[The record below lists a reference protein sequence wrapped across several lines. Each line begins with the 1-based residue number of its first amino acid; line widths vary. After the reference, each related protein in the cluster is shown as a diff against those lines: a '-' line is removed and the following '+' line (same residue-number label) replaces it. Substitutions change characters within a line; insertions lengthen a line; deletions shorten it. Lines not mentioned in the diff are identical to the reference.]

1 MNVRFSSHNPGRMKP
16 VPIQSPI
23 LLVKGNVMVKHP
35 HLIAVFLIASL
46 IGLPTLS
53 FAKARGSGG
62 GFSSGARG
70 GNSSMGI
77 GSRGSRTYQDNGAK
91 PIEQSTTPKPS
102 ATPPPNAA
110 GAPPMQP
117 AGPATPSSWWQRNP
131 LLAGIAGGLA
141 GTWIG
146 HMLFGATESSAKTT
160 DAEPGAASNS
170 ASNSFGL
177 ILLLMLVA
185 AGALYYFK
193 KVRQNPAPVFT
204 GLSRSTAATGSLL
217 DISSNSTD
225 RSMTDTA
232 YTVTTE
238 DKAVFQQLLTAIQ
251 SAWSAQ
257 DVATLRPFV
266 TPEMLSYFSTALAED
281 NSRGVENHVEGVE
294 LLKGDVREAW
304 SENDTDYATVD
315 LRWSAR
321 DYTVSTTV
329 PRGEP
334 GYLIEGSEETATES
348 HEVWTFMRV
357 RDGRWLLSAIQQ

>member
-1 MNVRFSSHNPGRMKP
+1 MNSSK
-16 VPIQSPI
+16 
-23 LLVKGNVMVKHP
+23 
-35 HLIAVFLIASL
+35 LIAVCIVASL

-53 FAKARGSGG
+53 FAKARGGA

-70 GNSSMGI
+70 GYSSPGI

-91 PIEQSTTPKPS
+91 PIEQSTTAKP
-102 ATPPPNAA
+102 TTPPPPNAA
-110 GAPPMQP
+110 NSPMTQP
-117 AGPATPSSWWQRNP
+117 APATSSSWWQRNP
-131 LLAGIAGGLA
+131 LLTGIAGGLA

-160 DAEPGAASNS
+160 DVEPGAASNS

-177 ILLLMLVA
+177 VLLLMLIG

-193 KVRQNPAPVFT
+193 KIRQRPVPVFT
-204 GLSRSTAATGSLL
+204 GLSPATSARGSLL
-217 DISSNSTD
+217 DISSNNSTD
-225 RSMTDTA
+225 RPATDHVYA
-232 YTVTTE
+232 VTTE
-238 DKAVFQQLLTAIQ
+238 DKAAFQQLLTDIQ

-257 DVATLRPFV
+257 DVAALRRCL

-281 NSRGVENHVEGVE
+281 NSRGVQNHVEGVE

-304 SENDTDYATVD
+304 SEGDTDYATVD
-315 LRWSAR
+315 LRWNAR
-321 DYTVSTTV
+321 DYTVSTMI

-334 GYLIEGSEETATES
+334 GYLIEGSEETPTES
-348 HEVWTFMRV
+348 CEVWTFMRV

>member
-1 MNVRFSSHNPGRMKP
+1 MP
-16 VPIQSPI
+16 VEECHPV
-23 LLVKGNVMVKHP
+23 VKGTPMLNGSK
-35 HLIAVFLIASL
+35 LIAVCIVASL

-53 FAKARGSGG
+53 FAKARGG
-62 GFSSGARG
+62 GFSSGSRG
-70 GNSSMGI
+70 GSSSMGM

-91 PIEQSTTPKPS
+91 PIEQSTASKPS
-102 ATPPPNAA
+102 TTPPPTNAA
-110 GAPPMQP
+110 NSPMTQP
-117 AGPATPSSWWQRNP
+117 APATSSSWWQRNP

-160 DAEPGAASNS
+160 ETADTEPGS

-177 ILLLMLVA
+177 VLLLMLIG

-193 KVRQNPAPVFT
+193 KVRQTPTPVFT
-204 GLSRSTAATGSLL
+204 GLSRGMAARGNLL
-217 DISSNSTD
+217 DLSSNGSTD
-225 RSMTDTA
+225 KPTTDNVYAVTA
-232 YTVTTE
+232 E
-238 DKAVFQQLLTAIQ
+238 DKAAFQQLLTTIQ

-257 DVATLRPFV
+257 DVAALRPIL

-281 NSRGVENHVEGVE
+281 NSRGVQNHVEGVE

-304 SENDTDYATVD
+304 SEGETDYATVD
-315 LRWSAR
+315 LCWNAR
-321 DYTVSTTV
+321 DYTVSTTI

-334 GYLIEGSEETATES
+334 GHLIEGSEETATES
-348 HEVWTFMRV
+348 HEVWTFMRI